1 VTILKLPQ
9 VQAKTGL
16 GKTRVYG
23 LVKSG
28 DFPKPVRL
36 GKKAVGWLEHELDE
50 WILARV
56 RASRGETAEINAW
69 IRRKIELRDNHGE
82 ALAPQGQG

>member
-1 VTILKLPQ
+1 MTILKLPQ

-36 GKKAVGWLEHELDE
+36 GKKAVGWVD
-50 WILARV
+50 
-56 RASRGETAEINAW
+56 AEIDDW
-69 IRRKIELRDNHGE
+69 IRRRIELRDDLRE
-82 ALAPQGQG
+82 AG